1 MCSRDCSNRCTWCN
15 VAVTEAESVACN
27 LVVALSVMN
36 HVTCSNV
43 ISLFQCLDTEIH
55 VTETKSL
62 GTKILVSISRD

>member
-1 MCSRDCSNRCTWCN
+1 M
-15 VAVTEAESVACN
+15 TEAESVACN